1 MHFLG
6 EARCAIKTNS
16 IVNKV
21 AIEIKLS
28 FMALLREK
36 FLSSFILDEIRLLTK
51 RKIVL
56 K

>member
-21 AIEIKLS
+21 AIKIKLS
-28 FMALLREK
+28 FMALLGEK
-36 FLSSFILDEIRLLTK
+36 FSLHSLLM
-51 RKIVL
+51 RFFF
-56 K
+56 